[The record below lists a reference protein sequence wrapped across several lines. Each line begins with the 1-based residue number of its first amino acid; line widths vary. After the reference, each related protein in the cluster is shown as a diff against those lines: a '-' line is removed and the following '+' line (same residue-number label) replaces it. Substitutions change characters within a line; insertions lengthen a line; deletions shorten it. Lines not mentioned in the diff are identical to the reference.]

1 MSSTFSPLFNYTIN
15 IAQYKKLST
24 SKLKKSFL
32 DSEMAGVGW
41 ENNLDPIFQD
51 GAKICVAIFLRSVA
65 QPFRRLY
72 STIRSIVDTVLLR

>member
-1 MSSTFSPLFNYTIN
+1 
-15 IAQYKKLST
+15 
-24 SKLKKSFL
+24 
-32 DSEMAGVGW
+32 MAGVGW